1 VVTALGFRPWGG
13 GRLSKELE
21 DISERVLSGEED
33 LESANLRERLLDLRT
48 GFLMEGLGMLEV
60 ALEDLI
66 VGFELG
72 EFPELG
78 PPISRALLT
87 PLGSNLVTLAFT
99 MLTA

>member
-1 VVTALGFRPWGG
+1 VTALGFSPGG

-21 DISERVLSGEED
+21 DISESELSGEEN
-33 LESANLRERLLDLRT
+33 LGLANLRERLLDLRT
-48 GFLMEGLGMLEV
+48 GFLMEGLGVLGKS
-60 ALEDLI
+60 LEDVI

-72 EFPELG
+72 VFPDLG

-87 PLGSNLVTLAFT
+87 PLGSSLVTLALT